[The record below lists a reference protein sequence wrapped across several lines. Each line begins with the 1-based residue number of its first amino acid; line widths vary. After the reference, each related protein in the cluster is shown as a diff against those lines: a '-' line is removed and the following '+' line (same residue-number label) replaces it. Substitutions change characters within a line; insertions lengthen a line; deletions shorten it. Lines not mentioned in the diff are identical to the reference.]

1 MQMLK
6 HALKVAL
13 GVLLIQELNVVLDTI
28 VRERVLQEDV
38 PIMELVYFNIKYYS

>member
-13 GVLLIQELNVVLDTI
+13 GVLLIHELNVVLDTI

-38 PIMELVYFNIKYYS
+38 PIMERVYFNIKYY